1 MDKKTLQN
9 LPGHQIRR
17 LNQISTHLFSK
28 HMQDSGYD
36 ITPVQYAAL
45 LAIKVMPNSD
55 QVQIANYISY
65 DKVTIGG
72 VVERLQRKGLISRDV
87 NERDKRARIL
97 NITNEGIHMISQ
109 VDAVIEQIQQDI
121 LKMLDEE
128 EQQTLMRLLRKATQ
142 SPKEV

>member
-72 VVERLQRKGLISRDV
+72 VIERLQRKGLISRDV

-109 VDAVIEQIQQDI
+109 VEAVIEQIQQDI

-128 EQQTLMRLLRKATQ
+128 EQQTFIRLLRKATQ

>member
-17 LNQISTHLFSK
+17 LNQISTYLFSK
-28 HMQDSGYD
+28 HMQDAGYD
-36 ITPVQYAAL
+36 ITPVQYSAL

-72 VVERLQRKGLISRDV
+72 VIERLQRKGFISRAV

-128 EQQTLMRLLRKATQ
+128 EQQTFLRLLRKATQ
-142 SPKEV
+142 SPKEA

>member
-72 VVERLQRKGLISRDV
+72 VIERLQRKGLISRDV

-128 EQQTLMRLLRKATQ
+128 EQQTFMQLLRKATQ
-142 SPKEV
+142 SPNEA

>member
-1 MDKKTLQN
+1 
-9 LPGHQIRR
+9 
-17 LNQISTHLFSK
+17 
-28 HMQDSGYD
+28 MQDSGYD

-45 LAIKVMPNSD
+45 LAIKLMPNSD

-72 VVERLQRKGLISRDV
+72 VIERLQRKGLISRAV

-97 NITNEGIHMISQ
+97 NITNEGIYMISQ

-128 EQQTLMRLLRKATQ
+128 EQQTFMQLLRKATQ
-142 SPKEV
+142 SPNEA

>member
-72 VVERLQRKGLISRDV
+72 VIERLQRKGLISRAV

-128 EQQTLMRLLRKATQ
+128 EQQTFMQLLRKATQ
-142 SPKEV
+142 SPNEA

>member
-1 MDKKTLQN
+1 MDKKLFKICQDIKSEGLIRFLHIFFQSICRTLVMT
-9 LPGHQIRR
+9 
-17 LNQISTHLFSK
+17 SHLCNMRHYSL
-28 HMQDSGYD
+28 S
-36 ITPVQYAAL
+36 IL
-45 LAIKVMPNSD
+45 MPNSD

-72 VVERLQRKGLISRDV
+72 VIERLQRKGLISRLV

-121 LKMLDEE
+121 LKC
-128 EQQTLMRLLRKATQ
+128 LMRKNSKR
-142 SPKEV
+142 SCSY

>member
-45 LAIKVMPNSD
+45 LAIKLMPNSD

-72 VVERLQRKGLISRDV
+72 VIERLQRKGLISRAV

-128 EQQTLMRLLRKATQ
+128 EQQTFMQLLRKATQ
-142 SPKEV
+142 SPNEA

>member
-17 LNQISTHLFSK
+17 LNQISTYLFSK

-45 LAIKVMPNSD
+45 LAIKLMPNSD

-72 VVERLQRKGLISRDV
+72 VIERLQRKGLISRAV

-109 VDAVIEQIQQDI
+109 VDAVIQQIQQDI

-128 EQQTLMRLLRKATQ
+128 EQQTFMQLLRKATQ
-142 SPKEV
+142 SPNEA

>member
-72 VVERLQRKGLISRDV
+72 VIERLQRKGLISRDV

>member
-17 LNQISTHLFSK
+17 LNQISTYLFSK
-28 HMQDSGYD
+28 HMQDSCYD

-45 LAIKVMPNSD
+45 LAIKLMPNSD

-72 VVERLQRKGLISRDV
+72 VIERLQRKGLISRAV

-97 NITNEGIHMISQ
+97 NITNEGIYMISQ

-128 EQQTLMRLLRKATQ
+128 EQQTFMQLLRKATQ
-142 SPKEV
+142 SPNEA

>member
-17 LNQISTHLFSK
+17 LNQISTYLFSK
-28 HMQDSGYD
+28 HMQESGYD

-45 LAIKVMPNSD
+45 LAITVMPNSD

-72 VVERLQRKGLISRDV
+72 VIERLLRKGLISRTV
-87 NERDKRARIL
+87 NEKDKRARIL
-97 NITNEGIHMISQ
+97 NITTDGTYMISR
-109 VDAVIEQIQQDI
+109 VDEVIDQIQKDI
-121 LKMLDEE
+121 LKTLDEK
-128 EQQTLMRLLRKATQ
+128 EQKTFIRLLRKATQ
-142 SPKEV
+142 SPKEA

>member
-128 EQQTLMRLLRKATQ
+128 EQQTFMRLLRKATQ

>member
-1 MDKKTLQN
+1 MDKNTLQN

-17 LNQISTHLFSK
+17 LNQISTHLFSQ

-45 LAIKVMPNSD
+45 LAINVMPNSD

-72 VVERLQRKGLISRDV
+72 VIERLQRKGLISRAI

-97 NITNEGIHMISQ
+97 NITNDGIHMISQ
-109 VDAVIEQIQQDI
+109 VDEVIERIQQDI
-121 LKMLDEE
+121 LKMLNEE
-128 EQQTLMRLLRKATQ
+128 EQKTFMRLLRKITQ
-142 SPKEV
+142 PSKEV

>member
-17 LNQISTHLFSK
+17 LNQISTCLFSK

-45 LAIKVMPNSD
+45 LAINLMPNSD

-72 VVERLQRKGLISRDV
+72 VIERLQRKGLISRAV

-128 EQQTLMRLLRKATQ
+128 EQQTFMQLLRKATQ
-142 SPKEV
+142 SPNEA

>member
-72 VVERLQRKGLISRDV
+72 VIERLQRKGLISRDV

-128 EQQTLMRLLRKATQ
+128 EQQTFMRLLRKATQ
-142 SPKEV
+142 SPKKV

>member
-17 LNQISTHLFSK
+17 LNQISTYLFSK
-28 HMQDSGYD
+28 HMQDAGYD

-72 VVERLQRKGLISRDV
+72 VIERLQRKGFISRAV

-128 EQQTLMRLLRKATQ
+128 EQQTFLRLLRKATQ
-142 SPKEV
+142 SPKEA

>member
-1 MDKKTLQN
+1 
-9 LPGHQIRR
+9 
-17 LNQISTHLFSK
+17 
-28 HMQDSGYD
+28 MQDSGYD

-45 LAIKVMPNSD
+45 LAIKLMPNSD

-72 VVERLQRKGLISRDV
+72 VIERLQRKGLISRAV

-128 EQQTLMRLLRKATQ
+128 EQQTFMQLLRKATQ
-142 SPKEV
+142 SPNEA

>member
-72 VVERLQRKGLISRDV
+72 VIERLQRKGLISRDV

-97 NITNEGIHMISQ
+97 NITNEGIHIISQ
-109 VDAVIEQIQQDI
+109 VDAVIEHIQQDI

-128 EQQTLMRLLRKATQ
+128 EQQTFMQLLRKATQ
-142 SPKEV
+142 SPNEA

>member
-17 LNQISTHLFSK
+17 LNQISTYLFSQ

-45 LAIKVMPNSD
+45 LAIKLMPNSD

-72 VVERLQRKGLISRDV
+72 VIERLQRKGLISRAV

-128 EQQTLMRLLRKATQ
+128 EQQTFMQLLRKATQ
-142 SPKEV
+142 SPNEA

>member
-28 HMQDSGYD
+28 HMQDSGHD

-72 VVERLQRKGLISRDV
+72 VIERLQRKGLISRDV

-97 NITNEGIHMISQ
+97 NITNEGIHMITQ
-109 VDAVIEQIQQDI
+109 VEAVIEQIQQDI

-128 EQQTLMRLLRKATQ
+128 EQQTFMQLLRKATQ
-142 SPKEV
+142 SPNEA

>member
-72 VVERLQRKGLISRDV
+72 VIERLQRKGLISRDV

-128 EQQTLMRLLRKATQ
+128 EQQTFMRLLRKATQ

>member
-72 VVERLQRKGLISRDV
+72 VIERLQRKGLISRDV

-109 VDAVIEQIQQDI
+109 VEAVIEQIQQDI

-128 EQQTLMRLLRKATQ
+128 EQQTFMRLLRKATQ

>member
-72 VVERLQRKGLISRDV
+72 VIERLQRKGLISRNV

-109 VDAVIEQIQQDI
+109 VEAVIEQIQQDI

-128 EQQTLMRLLRKATQ
+128 EQQTFIRLLRKATQ

>member
-17 LNQISTHLFSK
+17 LNQISTYLFSK
-28 HMQDSGYD
+28 HMRDSGYD

-45 LAIKVMPNSD
+45 LAIKLMPNSD

-72 VVERLQRKGLISRDV
+72 VIERLQRKGLISRAV

-128 EQQTLMRLLRKATQ
+128 EQQTFMQLLRKATQ
-142 SPKEV
+142 SPNEA

>member
-72 VVERLQRKGLISRDV
+72 VIERLQRKGLISRDV

-109 VDAVIEQIQQDI
+109 VEAVIEQIQQDI

>member
-72 VVERLQRKGLISRDV
+72 VIERLQRKGLISRNV

-128 EQQTLMRLLRKATQ
+128 EQQTFMRLLRKATQ

>member
-109 VDAVIEQIQQDI
+109 VEAVIEQIQQDI

-128 EQQTLMRLLRKATQ
+128 EQQTFMRLLRKATQ

>member
-17 LNQISTHLFSK
+17 LNQISTCLFSK

-45 LAIKVMPNSD
+45 LAIKLMPNSD

-72 VVERLQRKGLISRDV
+72 VIERLQRKGLISRAV

-128 EQQTLMRLLRKATQ
+128 EQQTFMQLLRKATQ
-142 SPKEV
+142 SPNEA

>member
-17 LNQISTHLFSK
+17 LNQISTYLFSK
-28 HMQDSGYD
+28 HMQDAGYD

-72 VVERLQRKGLISRDV
+72 VIERLQRKGLISRAV

-128 EQQTLMRLLRKATQ
+128 EQQTFMQLLRKATQ
-142 SPKEV
+142 SPNEA

>member
-17 LNQISTHLFSK
+17 LNQISTYLFSK
-28 HMQDSGYD
+28 HMQDAGYD

-72 VVERLQRKGLISRDV
+72 VIERLQRKGFISRAV

-128 EQQTLMRLLRKATQ
+128 EQQTFLRLLRKATE
-142 SPKEV
+142 SPKEA

>member
-1 MDKKTLQN
+1 MDKKPLQN

-17 LNQISTHLFSK
+17 LNQISTDLFSK

-45 LAIKVMPNSD
+45 LAIKLMPNSD

-72 VVERLQRKGLISRDV
+72 VIERLQRKGLISRAV

-128 EQQTLMRLLRKATQ
+128 EQQTFMQLLRKATQ
-142 SPKEV
+142 SPNEA

>member
-1 MDKKTLQN
+1 MDIKTLQN

-17 LNQISTHLFSK
+17 LNQISTNLFSK

-45 LAIKVMPNSD
+45 LAIKLMPNSD

-72 VVERLQRKGLISRDV
+72 VIERLQRKGLISRAV

-121 LKMLDEE
+121 LKMLDEK
-128 EQQTLMRLLRKATQ
+128 EQQTFMQLLRKATQ
-142 SPKEV
+142 SPNEA

>member
-45 LAIKVMPNSD
+45 LAIKLMPNSD

-72 VVERLQRKGLISRDV
+72 VIERLQRKGLISRAV

-97 NITNEGIHMISQ
+97 NITNEGIYMISQ

-128 EQQTLMRLLRKATQ
+128 EQQTFMQLLRKATQ
-142 SPKEV
+142 SPNEA

>member
-1 MDKKTLQN
+1 MDKKTLEN

-72 VVERLQRKGLISRDV
+72 VIERLQRKGLISRDV

-128 EQQTLMRLLRKATQ
+128 EQQTFMRLLRKATQ
-142 SPKEV
+142 SPKKL